1 MTIYV
6 FVIDNSASMAQSSY
20 AGATSLDLAKSFIEM
35 FQKARQKESSK
46 DRFMAISCDDY
57 PACIKTGWR
66 ENIGTMMDQLK
77 KLQPVGTTSLETAIG
92 RAFWF
97 LNCNRQYSDF
107 PGFGWCVAKPEPA
120 IVIALTDG
128 VFSLGPHFIPEKI
141 KHPSNDYYKE
151 IYRPDQRCY
160 GVCFRVPAR
169 PTTIS
174 TQFETASGGLANFC
188 MTTGGKCFVVSNTR
202 HVGIAIDAILQKSL
216 VFVKLNF
223 SYAGPD
229 TDSDAAKNG
238 STNDDSNSKPEGL
251 SWKETFTGI
260 LRLPRKDVESR
271 FLWPIPENFWADYSL
286 AQLPLRPECPNVS
299 FTYDPKPPPSWKDG
313 NLFDRYELEPSPLTQ
328 YILEKKSGHYPIHV
342 VGSGRNNRNYCC
354 GYLVAEPTKGFFTNT
369 SDYKI
374 ADNLSRLTVILY
386 LVPYNYQVLLS
397 LLEEQEKS
405 SNKKHLT
412 PLLRQKIVDYIN
424 HVPVYYFT
432 ALESKQALLLK
443 ILLRSIGTPEEDF
456 SRISYHN
463 RVTAPITTW
472 RASLRREYEI
482 SITTVHDLLKK
493 VPDVISEI
501 PKSKVMVDTI
511 FARLGPACHE
521 FTGDGPASFTIEH
534 EPLPKLNPSAL
545 FYSAKYIPRK
555 ELIINL
561 TKMRVNFNL
570 YGRDHDL
577 HVLQGGMP
585 GQKIKL
591 HEAGR
596 GFT

>member
-35 FQKARQKESSK
+35 FQK
-46 DRFMAISCDDY
+46 
-57 PACIKTGWR
+57 TGWR

-77 KLQPVGTTSLETAIG
+77 KLQPTGTNSLETAIG

-97 LNCNRQYSDF
+97 LNCNRQYCDF
-107 PGFGWCVAKPEPA
+107 PGYGWCVAKPEPA

-128 VFSLGPHFIPEKI
+128 VFSLGPHFMPEKI
-141 KHPSNDYYKE
+141 KHPSNDYYKEIYRPDQRCYE

-188 MTTGGKCFVVSNTR
+188 MSTGGKCFVVSNTR

-223 SYAGPD
+223 TYAGPD
-229 TDSDAAKNG
+229 TDSDAKNG
-238 STNDDSNSKPEGL
+238 STNDDSNSKPESL

-260 LRLPRKDVESR
+260 LRLPRKDVEAR

-286 AQLPLRPECPNVS
+286 AQLPPRPECPTVS

-328 YILEKKSGHYPIHV
+328 YILERKTG
-342 VGSGRNNRNYCC
+342 
-354 GYLVAEPTKGFFTNT
+354 
-369 SDYKI
+369 
-374 ADNLSRLTVILY
+374 
-386 LVPYNYQVLLS
+386 Q
-397 LLEEQEKS
+397 
-405 SNKKHLT
+405 
-412 PLLRQKIVDYIN
+412 
-424 HVPVYYFT
+424 

-456 SRISYHN
+456 NRICYHN
-463 RVTAPITTW
+463 RITAPISTW
-472 RASLRREYEI
+472 RANLRREYEL

-521 FTGDGPASFTIEH
+521 FTGDGPSSFTIEH

-591 HEAGR
+591 HEAEDLHNRAIKVMGDFESYNR
-596 GFT
+596 KLRDIGFAPLREVVPPETTSHAFGNPFKLDKKVVAVDEVAEEGS